1 MDITV
6 HLTPDSLH
14 RLENFAAEWGYSQ
27 SEAVEV
33 LILYGLNALGG
44 AKASCDSAPLSP
56 SVSGNSSGLLSG
68 PMCDVCGGRRLQRH
82 GQYDFKCLDCSEQ
95 HDRNNPPAP

>member
-1 MDITV
+1 M

-14 RLENFAAEWGYSQ
+14 RLENFAAEWGYSP

-33 LILYGLNALGG
+33 LFLHGLNALGG

-56 SVSGNSSGLLSG
+56 SLLGNSSGLLSG
-68 PMCDVCGGRRLQRH
+68 PMCDVCGGRRLQRY
-82 GQYDFKCLDCSEQ
+82 GEFTFKCLDCSEPK
-95 HDRNNPPAP
+95 DL

>member
-1 MDITV
+1 M
-6 HLTPDSLH
+6 HLTPDSLQ

-33 LILYGLNALGG
+33 LFLHGLNALGG
-44 AKASCDSAPLSP
+44 VKASRGNPPLSP
-56 SVSGNSSGLLSG
+56 SVPNDPSGLLSG
-68 PMCDVCGGRRLQRH
+68 PMCPVCGGRRLQRH

-95 HDRNNPPAP
+95 YERNNPPAP

>member
-6 HLTPDSLH
+6 RLTPDSLH
-14 RLENFAAEWGYSQ
+14 RLENFAAEWGYSRT
-27 SEAVEV
+27 EAVEV

-44 AKASCDSAPLSP
+44 AKASCDGAPLSP

-68 PMCDVCGGRRLQRH
+68 PMCHMCGGRRLQRY
-82 GQYDFKCLDCSEQ
+82 GEYDFKCLDCS
-95 HDRNNPPAP
+95 DPKVL

>member
-33 LILYGLNALGG
+33 LFLHGLNALGG
-44 AKASCDSAPLSP
+44 VEASCGGAPLPP
-56 SVSGNSSGLLSG
+56 SVSGDLSG
-68 PMCDVCGGRRLQRH
+68 PMCPVCGGRRLQRY

-95 HDRNNPPAP
+95 HDRNNPPAPKGSA